1 MTMRINWGLP
11 VAVAALGLAGAVA
24 TGCQTYDFEE
34 VVPRAVGVE
43 TQSREVKATVSPPNL
58 MILLD
63 KSDSMD
69 RPENPSLAA
78 CKTGPNPED
87 ICGVIGNPPCDEVSC
102 PTRLSRLQ
110 EAIDA
115 FLAARP
121 DGTYPFRV
129 GLAAY
134 PIQGQC
140 SPTPRTFVDFPEGD
154 DRTVLATKAGEVNA
168 VIQGIQARTGAE
180 NDFQDDET
188 AGGTP
193 TAESLRFLYSSVEEL
208 RDTSGGRKSFV
219 LLLTDGLPN
228 CNENHPVTPETCQC
242 VLADP
247 SLCFTGSGIPTGCLD
262 DVNSISAVTELAAVN
277 VSTIVVGM
285 GAETGEGL
293 GPDTLDAMGEAG
305 GFVRRCMTDADCGSG
320 DSCDRT
326 GVPADEAG
334 VCERKFFQAADGA
347 ALAAALTRIAE
358 EIEGNPCELE
368 FETAPASNELIFVK
382 VNDQIVLEEENGTV
396 NWTFDPNASPKPT
409 LTFQGAICELIESS
423 DEANPVPV
431 KVSLVQAP

>member
-1 MTMRINWGLP
+1 MRFNWGLP

-24 TGCQTYDFEE
+24 TGCQTYDFEP

-43 TQSREVKATVSPPNL
+43 TVSRDVEATVSPPNL

-115 FLAARP
+115 FLAPRP

-129 GLAAY
+129 ALAAY

-154 DRTVLATKAGEVNA
+154 DRTVLAAKASEVNA
-168 VIQGIQARTGAE
+168 VIQAIQARTGAD

-208 RDTSGGRKSFV
+208 RDTSGGRNSFV

-262 DVNSISAVTELAAVN
+262 DVNSISAVTELAGVN

-293 GPDTLDAMGEAG
+293 GPETLDAMGAAG
-305 GFVRRCMTDADCGSG
+305 GFVRSCQTDADCGSG
-320 DSCDRT
+320 DSCDLSGVT
-326 GVPADEAG
+326 GDEAG
-334 VCERKFFQAADGA
+334 VCERRFFQASDGA

-358 EIEGNPCELE
+358 AIEGNPCELE
-368 FETAPASNELIFVK
+368 FNTAPESNELIFVK
-382 VNDQIVLEEENGTV
+382 VNDQIVEAESNGTV
-396 NWTFDPNASPKPT
+396 NWTFDPASKK
-409 LTFQGAICELIESS
+409 LTFLGEICETIESS
-423 DEANPVPV
+423 DAENPVPV